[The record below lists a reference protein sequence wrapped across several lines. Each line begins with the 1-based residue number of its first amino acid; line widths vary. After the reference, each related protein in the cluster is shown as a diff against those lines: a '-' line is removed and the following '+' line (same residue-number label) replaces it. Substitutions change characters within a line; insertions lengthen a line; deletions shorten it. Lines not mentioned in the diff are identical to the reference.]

1 MKHKGLPVILSA
13 PSGCGKDTVYHELLK
28 RRDDIVESV
37 SATTRPRR
45 DGEVNGVNYYFL
57 TNNEFKA
64 LIEEGG
70 LLEYAEY
77 NGHLYGTPV
86 ESVKRAIDAG
96 KICLLIIDVQGAEEI
111 MKQFDD
117 CISIFLLPPSI
128 DVLEE
133 RLKQRNTDDSE
144 IILQRLAIAKR
155 ELAAQDMY
163 QYKIVNDNLDDC
175 VDKIDKILCD
185 ELAKRNAQ

>member
-1 MKHKGLPVILSA
+1 
-13 PSGCGKDTVYHELLK
+13 
-28 RRDDIVESV
+28 
-37 SATTRPRR
+37 
-45 DGEVNGVNYYFL
+45 
-57 TNNEFKA
+57 
-64 LIEEGG
+64 
-70 LLEYAEY
+70 
-77 NGHLYGTPV
+77 
-86 ESVKRAIDAG
+86 
-96 KICLLIIDVQGAEEI
+96 

-117 CISIFLLPPSI
+117 CVSIFLLPPSI
-128 DVLEE
+128 EVLEE

-175 VDKIDKILCD
+175 VDKIDKILCE